1 LRTLRL
7 NAHCVDAL
15 QCVSTFKHT
24 NRPLRLKTFFP
35 TFTSPTIHHSKMKIL
50 LLGSGELGKEFV
62 IAAQRIGQTIIAVD
76 SYENAPAMQV
86 AHGFEVI
93 NMLDGEALDRIVAK
107 HKPDFIVPEI
117 EAIRTERFYDYEK
130 QGITVVPSA
139 KAANFTMNRKA
150 IRDLAA
156 KELGLR
162 TAKYQYAT
170 SAEELQKAVQEVGIP
185 CVVKPLMSS
194 SGKGQSTIKSESDIE
209 KAWQYAVAGSRGDVI
224 EVIVE
229 AFVDFHSEITLLTIT
244 QNNNPTLFCSPIGH
258 RQERGDYQESW
269 QPALVSEKDLYEAQ
283 DMAEKITEALGGAG
297 LFGVEFFLT
306 NEGVYFSELSPRPH
320 DTGMVTLA
328 GTQNFNEF
336 ELHLRAILSLPIFEI
351 TLEKAGASAVIL
363 ASEDSTNPTFTGIEK
378 VAALPKTD
386 FRIFGK
392 PTSRPYRRMGVV
404 LSHDSLLTPINEVTE
419 RAKETAK
426 LITVN
431 S

>member
-1 LRTLRL
+1 M
-7 NAHCVDAL
+7 N
-15 QCVSTFKHT
+15 K
-24 NRPLRLKTFFP
+24 
-35 TFTSPTIHHSKMKIL
+35 KIL

-62 IAAQRIGQTIIAVD
+62 IAAQRIGQTVIAVD

-93 NMLDGEALDRIVAK
+93 NMLDGVELDRIVVK
-107 HKPDFIVPEI
+107 HQPDFIVPEI

-150 IRDLAA
+150 IRDLAS
-156 KELGLR
+156 KDLGLR
-162 TAKYQYAT
+162 TANYRYAT
-170 SAEELQKAVQEVGIP
+170 TAEELQKAVEVVGIP

-194 SGKGQSTIKSESDIE
+194 SGKGQSTIKAQEDIE
-209 KAWQYAVAGSRGDVI
+209 KAWNYAVEGSRGDVV

-229 AFVDFHSEITLLTIT
+229 AFVNFHSEITLLTVT
-244 QNNNPTLFCSPIGH
+244 QNNNPTLFCAPIGH
-258 RQERGDYQESW
+258 RQKRGDYQESW
-269 QPALVSEKDLYEAQ
+269 QPARVSDKDLEEAQ
-283 DMAEKITEALGGAG
+283 DMARKVTEALGGAG

-328 GTQNFNEF
+328 NTQNFNEF
-336 ELHLRAILSLPIFEI
+336 ELHLRAILSLPISEI
-351 TLEKAGASAVIL
+351 TLEKNGASAVIL
-363 ASEDSTNPTFTGIEK
+363 ASENSNNPTFIGVEN
-378 VAALPKTD
+378 VACLPKTD
-386 FRIFGK
+386 FRLFGK

-404 LSHDSLLTPINEVTE
+404 LTNDNLETSIEEITE
-419 RAKETAK
+419 RAKKTAT
-426 LITVN
+426 LVTVN

>member
-1 LRTLRL
+1 M
-7 NAHCVDAL
+7 N
-15 QCVSTFKHT
+15 K
-24 NRPLRLKTFFP
+24 
-35 TFTSPTIHHSKMKIL
+35 KIL

-62 IAAQRIGQTIIAVD
+62 IAAQRIGQTVIAVD

-86 AHGFEVI
+86 AQGFEVI
-93 NMLDGEALDRIVAK
+93 NMLDGAELDRIVAK
-107 HKPDFIVPEI
+107 HQPDFIVPEI

-156 KELGLR
+156 KELGLK
-162 TAKYQYAT
+162 TANYRYAT
-170 SAEELQKAVQEVGIP
+170 SFEALQKSVTEVGMP

-194 SGKGQSTIKSESDIE
+194 SGKGQSTIKSNEDIE
-209 KAWQYAVAGSRGDVI
+209 KAWKYAVEGSRGDIV

-229 AFVDFHSEITLLTIT
+229 AFVNFNSEITLLTVV
-244 QNNNPTLFCSPIGH
+244 QNNNLATLFCAPIGH

-269 QPALVSEKDLYEAQ
+269 QPARVSEADILEAQ
-283 DMAEKITEALGGAG
+283 EMAKKVTEALGGAG

-328 GTQNFNEF
+328 NTQNFNEF

-351 TLEKAGASAVIL
+351 TQERAGASAVIL
-363 ASEDSTNPTFTGIEK
+363 ASENSDHPTFSGIEK
-378 VAALPKTD
+378 LAFQPKTD
-386 FRIFGK
+386 FRLFGK

-404 LSHDSLLTPINEVTE
+404 LNYDKLDIPIEEIVE
-419 RAKETAK
+419 RAIKMAT
-426 LITVN
+426 LVTVN
-431 S
+431 A

>member
-1 LRTLRL
+1 M
-7 NAHCVDAL
+7 N
-15 QCVSTFKHT
+15 K
-24 NRPLRLKTFFP
+24 
-35 TFTSPTIHHSKMKIL
+35 KIL

-62 IAAQRIGQTIIAVD
+62 IAAQRIGQTVIAVD

-86 AHGFEVI
+86 AHSFEVI
-93 NMLDGEALDRIVAK
+93 NMLDGAELDRIVAK
-107 HKPDFIVPEI
+107 HQPDFIVPEI

-156 KELGLR
+156 KVLGLK
-162 TAKYQYAT
+162 TANYRYAT
-170 SAEELQKAVQEVGIP
+170 SFEELQKSVAEVGMP

-194 SGKGQSTIKSESDIE
+194 SGKGQSTIKSNEDIE
-209 KAWQYAVAGSRGDVI
+209 KAWNYAVEGSRGDIV

-229 AFVDFHSEITLLTIT
+229 AFVNFHSEITLLTVT
-244 QNNNPTLFCSPIGH
+244 QNNNLPTLFCAPIGH

-269 QPALVSEKDLYEAQ
+269 QPAKVSQADILEAQ
-283 DMAEKITEALGGAG
+283 DMAKKVTEALGGAG

-328 GTQNFNEF
+328 NTQNFNEF

-351 TLEKAGASAVIL
+351 TQERAGASAVIL
-363 ASEDSTNPTFTGIEK
+363 AAGDSNHPTFSGIEN
-378 VAALPKTD
+378 VAFQPKTD
-386 FRIFGK
+386 LRLFGK

-404 LSHDSLLTPINEVTE
+404 LHYDKLDTPVEEIVE
-419 RAKETAK
+419 RAKKIAT
-426 LITVN
+426 LVTVN
-431 S
+431 V

>member
-1 LRTLRL
+1 M
-7 NAHCVDAL
+7 
-15 QCVSTFKHT
+15 S
-24 NRPLRLKTFFP
+24 
-35 TFTSPTIHHSKMKIL
+35 KIL

-62 IAAQRIGQTIIAVD
+62 IAAQRIGQTVIAVD

-93 NMLDGEALDRIVAK
+93 NMLDGEVLDIIVAK
-107 HKPDFIVPEI
+107 HQPDFIVPEI
-117 EAIRTERFYDYEK
+117 EAIRTERFYAYEK

-156 KELGLR
+156 KELGLK
-162 TAKYQYAT
+162 TANYRYAT
-170 SAEELQKAVQEVGIP
+170 SAEELQIAVSEVGIP

-194 SGKGQSTIKSESDIE
+194 SGKGQSTIKSKEDIT
-209 KAWQYAVAGSRGDVI
+209 KAWQYAVEGSRGDVV
-224 EVIVE
+224 EVIAE
-229 AFVDFHSEITLLTIT
+229 AFVNFHSEITLLTVA
-244 QNNNPTLFCSPIGH
+244 QNKHLPTLFCAPIGH

-269 QPALVSEKDLYEAQ
+269 QPAKVSEKDILEAQ
-283 DMAEKITEALGGAG
+283 EMARKVTEALGGAG

-336 ELHLRAILSLPIFEI
+336 ELHLRAILSLPIYEI

-363 ASEDSTNPTFTGIEK
+363 ATENSNHPTFTGIEK
-378 VAALPKTD
+378 IAGLPKTD

-392 PTSRPYRRMGVV
+392 PTSRPYRRMGV
-404 LSHDSLLTPINEVTE
+404 SLVNDALETPIEEIVE
-419 RAKETAK
+419 KAKEAAK
-426 LITVN
+426 LVN
-431 S
+431 VNQ

>member
-1 LRTLRL
+1 
-7 NAHCVDAL
+7 
-15 QCVSTFKHT
+15 
-24 NRPLRLKTFFP
+24 
-35 TFTSPTIHHSKMKIL
+35 MKIL

-86 AHGFEVI
+86 AHAFEVI
-93 NMLDGEALDRIVAK
+93 NMLDGEALDLIVAK

-156 KELGLR
+156 KELGLK

-194 SGKGQSTIKSESDIE
+194 SGKGQSTIKTENDIE

-244 QNNNPTLFCSPIGH
+244 QNNNPTLFCAPIGH

-269 QPALVSEKDLYEAQ
+269 QPAKVSEADLYEAQ

-306 NEGVYFSELSPRPH
+306 NDGVYFSELSPRPH

-363 ASEDSTNPTFTGIEK
+363 ASENSANPTFTGIEK

-404 LSHDSLLTPINEVTE
+404 LSHDSLAASIEEVTE
-419 RAKETAK
+419 RAKATSK